1 LLITLI
7 VFSGLSVLVS
17 HYSDVAQENSQIQQQ
32 EIVLQQVS
40 NLRAS
45 IEHEINTS
53 LNLTMGVLV
62 YVSANPEIQQKEF
75 ATLAHSIMQYAP
87 YIRNIGLARDNV
99 ISHIYPVEGNRK
111 ALGLRYMDNPHQRD
125 AVIQAM
131 ETRQTVVAGPVN
143 LVQGGEGLISRI
155 PIFLSNKNQSY
166 WGMTSVVV
174 DLTAFLDKVGLFN
187 NEENLRIAIRGKDSK
202 GEQGDIFYGEPGLFS
217 NKDTVKLKIS
227 LPTGHWIIA
236 AAPAHHSTSNFNES
250 DWVLIIGFAATILIC
265 LLLFGLLTSNTAL
278 NHAKIQVE
286 LASEHK
292 SRFFTNMAH
301 ELRTPLT
308 SIHGAVRLINSGA
321 LDNNPE
327 QAKELIESAE
337 RNSKRLI
344 WLINDILD
352 LRKLES
358 GKMEYQKSLQ
368 SPINTIEVAINDIQP
383 YASEY
388 DIKIEL
394 QNTAPPDIQLE
405 IDNMRIQQVIVNLL
419 SNAVKFS
426 PKHSVISVKTTFT
439 ETQWRCEV
447 SDQGKGVPPDQIDTI
462 FAEFSQASASDK
474 KNVSSTGLGLS
485 ISRHIMLDHNGH
497 IGCFNQ
503 LKSGATFYIELP
515 LST

>member
-1 LLITLI
+1 MLITLI
-7 VFSGLSVLVS
+7 VFSGLSILVN
-17 HYSDVAQENSQIQQQ
+17 HYADVAQENTEIQQQ
-32 EIVLQQVS
+32 EIVRQQVS

-62 YVSANPEIQQKEF
+62 YVSANPEIHQKEF

-99 ISHIYPVEGNRK
+99 ISHIYPMEGNRK
-111 ALGLRYMDNPHQRD
+111 ALGLRYIDNPHQRD
-125 AVIQAM
+125 AVLQAM
-131 ETRQTVVAGPVN
+131 ETRKTVIAGPVN
-143 LVQGGEGLISRI
+143 LVQGDEGLISRI
-155 PIFLSNKNQSY
+155 PIFLNNEKQSY

-174 DLTAFLDKVGLFN
+174 NLQAFLNKVGLSK

-217 NKDTVKLKIS
+217 EQNAVKFKIS
-227 LPTGHWIIA
+227 LPTGNWVIA
-236 AAPAHHSTSNFNES
+236 AAPIHHSASNFNES
-250 DWVLIIGFAATILIC
+250 DWVLIVGFAVTILIC

-278 NHAKIQVE
+278 NSAKIQVE

-321 LDNNPE
+321 LENNPE
-327 QAKELIESAE
+327 QTKELIESAE

-368 SPINTIEVAINDIQP
+368 SPTSTVEVAINDIQP

-394 QNTAPPDIQLE
+394 QNSISPDIKLD

-426 PKHSVISVKTTFT
+426 PNDSVISVKTTLT

-447 SDQGKGVPPDQIDTI
+447 SDQGKGIPPDQIDAI
-462 FAEFSQASASDK
+462 FSEFSQASASDK
-474 KNVSSTGLGLS
+474 KDVSSTGLGLS
-485 ISRHIMLDHNGH
+485 ISQHIILDHNGQ

-503 LKSGATFYIELP
+503 LESGAAFFIELP
-515 LST
+515 LSA